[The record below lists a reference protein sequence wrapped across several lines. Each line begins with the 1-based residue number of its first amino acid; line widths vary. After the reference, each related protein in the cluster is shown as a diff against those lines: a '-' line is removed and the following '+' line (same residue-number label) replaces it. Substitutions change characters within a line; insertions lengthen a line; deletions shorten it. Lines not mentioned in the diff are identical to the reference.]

1 MNQELLNKVNNLGF
15 VKGCESCPINDVCVA
30 AKGNIITDAI
40 EPYAYPIACNGY
52 KIAFDVADYVLNELM
67 QLTL

>member
-1 MNQELLNKVNNLGF
+1 MNQALLNKVNTLGF
-15 VKGCESCPINDVCVA
+15 VKGCEKCPINDACVA

-52 KIAFDVADYVLNELM
+52 KIAFDAADHVLNALI
-67 QLTL
+67 